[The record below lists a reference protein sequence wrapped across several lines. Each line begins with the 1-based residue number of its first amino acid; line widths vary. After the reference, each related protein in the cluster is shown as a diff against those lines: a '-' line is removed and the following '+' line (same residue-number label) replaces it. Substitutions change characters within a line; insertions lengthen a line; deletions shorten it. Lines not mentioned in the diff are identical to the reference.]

1 MSRQQTESA
10 VVSSADTLGRVNAII
25 AERLQMPGPM
35 LPILHGIQ
43 DALGFIPGDVV
54 PVIAQALNVS
64 RAEVHGVISFY
75 HYFRQQPAAP
85 HVLQICRAEACQAQG
100 SEALAAKA
108 EALLGCV
115 FDGTS
120 ADGQFTL
127 EPVYCLGLCA
137 CGPNLVLDGDLH
149 ARVSDAKLER
159 LLQTK
164 RGVS

>member
-10 VVSSADTLGRVNAII
+10 AVSSADTLGRVNAII
-25 AERLQMPGPM
+25 AAHAQMPGPM
-35 LPILHGIQ
+35 LPVLHGIQ

-54 PVIAQALNVS
+54 PLIAQALNVS

-108 EALLGCV
+108 EALLGCA

-149 ARVSDAKLER
+149 ARVSDTKLER